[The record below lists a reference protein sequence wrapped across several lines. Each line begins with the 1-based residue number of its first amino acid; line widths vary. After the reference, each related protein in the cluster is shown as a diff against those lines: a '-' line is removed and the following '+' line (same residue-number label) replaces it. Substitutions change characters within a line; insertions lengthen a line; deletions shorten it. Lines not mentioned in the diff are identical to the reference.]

1 MKISIM
7 WLNDVM
13 YTSQKQLYGFHHL
26 LSRNGTRHK
35 VRFQCNCYGQWN
47 KYRKI
52 KISNFAS
59 SAEALIYCESIII
72 YAFRIDYV
80 TKNVNQSNKIQIWH
94 ICIVRM
100 RKCYQ
105 VIEKYNFF
113 DLMLKI
119 GKLSNDR
126 PIYLQMQC
134 KYLHFRHHSDKSS
147 RVIVHWKGSRWNFVS
162 VYIWQ
167 FVSLNM
173 TGKISI

>member
-1 MKISIM
+1 MVVFFRALVFSGQLDRFSNTHVTLNRDMISQI
-7 WLNDVM
+7 
-13 YTSQKQLYGFHHL
+13 YGLMQAIHRKNNCTVFTICFPEMA
-26 LSRNGTRHK
+26 RGIK

-100 RKCYQ
+100 RKCYFL
-105 VIEKYNFF
+105 EKSNFF
-113 DLMLKI
+113 DLILQHR
-119 GKLSNDR
+119 KLSDV
-126 PIYLQMQC
+126 IY
-134 KYLHFRHHSDKSS
+134 
-147 RVIVHWKGSRWNFVS
+147 
-162 VYIWQ
+162 
-167 FVSLNM
+167 
-173 TGKISI
+173 